1 MMCKHDVASSPTIP
15 NHGEIEMPACRS
27 PRLHDRDTAGHVA
40 QALRQA
46 SQGGILLYAPVL
58 DRHLEAM
65 AAPTGSSASMICRGR
80 PTAKAEASRRRWQAR
95 PPRFS

>member
-46 SQGGILLYAPVL
+46 SRGGILLYAPVL
-58 DRHLEAM
+58 DRHLEAT
-65 AAPTGSSASMICRGR
+65 AELAVPWSSASAICR
-80 PTAKAEASRRRWQAR
+80 ELD
-95 PPRFS
+95 

>member
-46 SQGGILLYAPVL
+46 SRGGILLYAPVL
-58 DRHLEAM
+58 DRRLEARPP
-65 AAPTGSSASMICRGR
+65 AVPWSSASMICRKR
-80 PTAKAEASRRRWQAR
+80 D
-95 PPRFS
+95 